1 MSKSRN
7 EYKSV
12 YGKDFDSDYSDSGKK
27 KNPNK
32 VSTIFGIILS
42 ILQLVTSVFL
52 MIKLVT
58 INILTMPLTIGLGV
72 VLGIFFLITI
82 IFATRGTILRRI
94 GKILSIIVIIICLLG
109 TYFVAPLTKIID
121 TKGAAVSEDPFVV
134 YVSASDTFGELADSK
149 SNGRSDTN
157 ILAIVNPKT
166 NTVALISTPR
176 DYYVEIQAGKN
187 IAADSYDKLTHCG
200 LYGSGEPAEP
210 TSPSEWGWG
219 QEVTWKPGYQ
229 VLMNTL
235 SNLYGIQ
242 INGKALTTDS
252 PEYHYLRLN
261 FTGFSELIDELGGI
275 TVNVE
280 EGFSTYTYA
289 NYTDKDMQTNKSK
302 RKKYTFTKGK
312 MKMDGA
318 TALTYARE
326 RHSFANGDV
335 QRNKNQISVIKAM
348 TDKMLSVSTLTNY
361 NKIINA
367 IGSSFTTDMDLGSL
381 ANLQLKKQ
389 LSAGYNGWN
398 IVSYSVSGLN
408 DGYKQCTWNGQNLS
422 VLSIDETSVANASSI
437 IEKVL
442 GGEDYETVQAYVDSL
457 NADKK

>member
-12 YGKDFDSDYSDSGKK
+12 YGKDFNSDYSDSGKK

-176 DYYVEIQAGKN
+176 DYYVPLSNSNGVR
-187 IAADSYDKLTHCG
+187 DKLTHAG
-200 LYGSGEPAEP
+200 LYGVDVSMETLEMLYDIDIEP
-210 TSPSEWGWG
+210 
-219 QEVTWKPGYQ
+219 
-229 VLMNTL
+229 
-235 SNLYGIQ
+235 
-242 INGKALTTDS
+242 
-252 PEYHYLRLN
+252 
-261 FTGFSELIDELGGI
+261 DE
-275 TVNVE
+275 
-280 EGFSTYTYA
+280 
-289 NYTDKDMQTNKSK
+289 
-302 RKKYTFTKGK
+302 
-312 MKMDGA
+312 
-318 TALTYARE
+318 
-326 RHSFANGDV
+326 
-335 QRNKNQISVIKAM
+335 
-348 TDKMLSVSTLTNY
+348 
-361 NKIINA
+361 
-367 IGSSFTTDMDLGSL
+367 
-381 ANLQLKKQ
+381 
-389 LSAGYNGWN
+389 
-398 IVSYSVSGLN
+398 
-408 DGYKQCTWNGQNLS
+408 
-422 VLSIDETSVANASSI
+422 
-437 IEKVL
+437 
-442 GGEDYETVQAYVDSL
+442 
-457 NADKK
+457 

>member
-1 MSKSRN
+1 M
-7 EYKSV
+7 E
-12 YGKDFDSDYSDSGKK
+12 
-27 KNPNK
+27 
-32 VSTIFGIILS
+32 
-42 ILQLVTSVFL
+42 
-52 MIKLVT
+52 
-58 INILTMPLTIGLGV
+58 
-72 VLGIFFLITI
+72 
-82 IFATRGTILRRI
+82 
-94 GKILSIIVIIICLLG
+94 
-109 TYFVAPLTKIID
+109 
-121 TKGAAVSEDPFVV
+121 
-134 YVSASDTFGELADSK
+134 
-149 SNGRSDTN
+149 
-157 ILAIVNPKT
+157 
-166 NTVALISTPR
+166 
-176 DYYVEIQAGKN
+176 
-187 IAADSYDKLTHCG
+187 
-200 LYGSGEPAEP
+200 
-210 TSPSEWGWG
+210 
-219 QEVTWKPGYQ
+219 PGYQ